1 MNQVVNTYLLV
12 IGWVM
17 TLNPDPIA
25 KWLGAIASV
34 FVIISSIY
42 SIKKNRQK

>member
-1 MNQVVNTYLLV
+1 MSHFGNAYLLI
-12 IGWVM
+12 IGWIM